1 MMRTYLITSYRFMVK
16 GKTYTLLNL
25 GGLTAGLMA
34 SFILLIFTMN
44 EVNYDRYHHYV
55 DRIYRIVTTDNH
67 GNMHALSA
75 YSLAP
80 DLKDNIHEIETVA
93 RITLPDLITG
103 SVFVKWKDVFYKE
116 TSFFCADTQ
125 FLQLF
130 DVQMVQG
137 SLKNCLGSAHSVIIS
152 DETANK
158 YFGKENPIGHPLP
171 IKTAGIEYPLK
182 ITGVFKSFPQNS
194 TLQMNVI
201 AGIDFFPSLLSN
213 LVDSTELNR
222 QLKSEP
228 NVETFILLR
237 ETGDYKKINSQLSH
251 FIRGRAVN
259 PAFIDLQIQP
269 LKNIYL
275 GSDHI
280 RDMLHKKGNRSSMY
294 IYLSLSLF
302 VLLLAGINYSIL
314 STARSALRYKEI
326 GVRKVLGASRRAL
339 STQILTESVLLTF
352 LSFPVSYL
360 LIGLA
365 EPLLNW
371 MFGYRVEIFSSQ
383 MLILIPIFAGI
394 TIFIGLISGAYI
406 AFYLSSLNPL
416 QALKNKVISYR
427 RINLSR
433 VFTVFQL
440 LITISLLIAMIM
452 IYRQVHFCTHHSQG
466 IDKNNLII
474 LLFEPGEFNRYRELK
489 QEISAIPGIVSISGS
504 SIMIPDLAVPT
515 ISAKSDNS
523 GTEIK
528 LEPIVVDSGF
538 FRVMGIPII
547 AGTDFDPA
555 DSMKSTHAYII
566 NETAADI
573 FNIHDITKNFF
584 GGLPV
589 IGIVKDF
596 NVHTM
601 YDKMNPVIFS
611 YDPDA
616 LREVVI
622 RYKEG
627 AGPFVNTRIEKI
639 WKSLAPGQAFTS
651 RDFSAE
657 TNRMYQKE
665 LVFEYVVLSFTILAF
680 IIMGMGLFGLALLI
694 SERKTK
700 EIAIRKIYGASNRHI
715 LSGLMKEFLI
725 YSAIASSIAIP
736 VTIILLKRWLNTFYY
751 RVDISWWVFVIA
763 IASVTIFVTFII
775 VTRAIKVIKKNP
787 VNVLKYE

>member
-1 MMRTYLITSYRFMVK
+1 MIRTYLITSYRFMVK
-16 GKTYTLLNL
+16 GKTFTWLNI

-44 EVNYDRYHHYV
+44 EVSYDRYHQHA
-55 DRIYRIVTTDNH
+55 DDIYRVVTTDNH
-67 GNMHALSA
+67 GNLHALSA
-75 YSLAP
+75 YSLASN
-80 DLKDNIHEIETVA
+80 LQSHFQEIKSVA
-93 RITLPDLITG
+93 RIAWPYLITG
-103 SVFVKWKDVFYKE
+103 SVFVKGTDVYYKE
-116 TSFFCADTQ
+116 SSFYCADTQ
-125 FLQLF
+125 FLRLF
-130 DVQMVQG
+130 DVKMLRGDLAGCLKG
-137 SLKNCLGSAHSVIIS
+137 SHSVIIS
-152 DETANK
+152 DETARK
-158 YFGKENPIGHPLP
+158 YFKKENPIGRQLR
-171 IKTAGIEYPLK
+171 IKTAGIEYDLK
-182 ITGVFKSFPQNS
+182 VTGVFESFPQNS
-194 TLQMNVI
+194 TLQM
-201 AGIDFFPSLLSN
+201 DFISGMEVFPNLLSM
-213 LVDSTELNR
+213 LIDSTELAR
-222 QLKSEP
+222 QLNFEP
-228 NVETFILLR
+228 NVETFILLNHS
-237 ETGDYKKINSQLSH
+237 ENIYQITGKLHH
-251 FIRGRAVN
+251 FIQKKNTNATLT
-259 PAFIDLQIQP
+259 DLRFQP
-269 LKNIYL
+269 LCDIYL
-275 GSDHI
+275 GSNQI
-280 RDMLHKKGNRSSMY
+280 IDMIHKKGNRSSMY

-365 EPLLNW
+365 EPVLRW
-371 MFGYRVEIFSSQ
+371 MFGYRVEIFSSET
-383 MLILIPIFAGI
+383 LILIPIFAGI

-416 QALKNKVISYR
+416 QALKNKVFSHR
-427 RINLSR
+427 KINLSR

-440 LITISLLIAMIM
+440 LITISLLISVIM

-466 IDKNNLII
+466 IDKNNLAI
-474 LLFEPGEFNRYRELK
+474 LLYEPEEFTRYRELK
-489 QEISAIPGIVSISGS
+489 KEISAIPGVIAVSGS
-504 SIMIPDLAVPT
+504 SIIIPDFAVPT
-515 ISAKSDNS
+515 ISAKSGNS
-523 GTEIK
+523 GKEIK
-528 LEPIVVDSGF
+528 LEPIIVDSGF
-538 FRVMGIPII
+538 FQAMGISII

-555 DSMKSTHAYII
+555 DSMKSTYAYIL
-566 NETAADI
+566 NKEAAKV
-573 FNIHDITKNFF
+573 FNFTDITDASF
-584 GGLPV
+584 GGFKV
-589 IGIVKDF
+589 IGIVNDF

-601 YDKMNPVIFS
+601 YDKINPVVFS

-627 AGPFVNTRIEKI
+627 AGPLVNARIEKI

-715 LSGLMKEFLI
+715 LSGLMKEFFI
-725 YSAIASSIAIP
+725 YSGIASIIAIP
-736 VTIILLKRWLNTFYY
+736 VTIILGRRWLNTFYY
-751 RVDISWWVFVIA
+751 RVDMSWWIFVIA
-763 IASVTIFVTFII
+763 IASVTIFVSFII

>member
-1 MMRTYLITSYRFMVK
+1 MIRTYLITSYRFMVK
-16 GKTYTLLNL
+16 GKTFTWLNI

-44 EVNYDRYHHYV
+44 EVSYDRYHQHA
-55 DRIYRIVTTDNH
+55 DDIYRVVTTDNH
-67 GNMHALSA
+67 GNLHALSA

-80 DLKDNIHEIETVA
+80 NLQSHFQEIKSVA
-93 RITLPDLITG
+93 RIAWPYLITG
-103 SVFVKWKDVFYKE
+103 SVFVKGTDVYYKE
-116 TSFFCADTQ
+116 SSFYCADTQ
-125 FLQLF
+125 FLRLF
-130 DVQMVQG
+130 DVKMLRGDLAGCLKG
-137 SLKNCLGSAHSVIIS
+137 SHSVIIS
-152 DETANK
+152 DEMSRK
-158 YFGKENPIGHPLP
+158 YFRKENPIGRQLR
-171 IKTAGIEYPLK
+171 IKTAGIEYDLK
-182 ITGVFKSFPQNS
+182 VTGVFEPFPQNS
-194 TLQMNVI
+194 TLQM
-201 AGIDFFPSLLSN
+201 DFISGMEVFPNLLSM
-213 LVDSTELNR
+213 LIDSTELSR
-222 QLKSEP
+222 QLNLEP
-228 NVETFILLR
+228 NVETFILLNHS
-237 ETGDYKKINSQLSH
+237 ENIYKITGKLHH
-251 FIRGRAVN
+251 FIQEKTSN
-259 PAFIDLQIQP
+259 TLTDLRFQP
-269 LKNIYL
+269 LCDIYL
-275 GSDHI
+275 GSNQMI
-280 RDMLHKKGNRSSMY
+280 DMIHKKGNRSSMY

-365 EPLLNW
+365 EPVLRW
-371 MFGYRVEIFSSQ
+371 MFGYRVEIFSSE
-383 MLILIPIFAGI
+383 MLILIPLFAGI

-416 QALKNKVISYR
+416 QALKNKVFSHR

-440 LITISLLIAMIM
+440 LITISLLISVIM

-466 IDKNNLII
+466 IDKNNLAI
-474 LLFEPGEFNRYRELK
+474 LLYEPEEFTRYRELK
-489 QEISAIPGIVSISGS
+489 KEISAIPGVIAVSGS
-504 SIMIPDLAVPT
+504 SIIIPDLAVPT
-515 ISAKSDNS
+515 ISAKSGNS
-523 GTEIK
+523 GADIN
-528 LEPIVVDSGF
+528 LEPILVDSGF
-538 FRVMGIPII
+538 FRAMGIPII
-547 AGTDFDPA
+547 TGTDFNPA
-555 DSMKSTHAYII
+555 DSMKSTHACII

-573 FNIHDITKNFF
+573 FNIHDISKNFF
-584 GGLPV
+584 GGVPV

-601 YDKMNPVIFS
+601 YDKINPVIFS

-627 AGPFVNTRIEKI
+627 AGPLVNDRIEKI

-715 LSGLMKEFLI
+715 LSGLMKEFFI
-725 YSAIASSIAIP
+725 YSGIASIIAIP
-736 VTIILLKRWLNTFYY
+736 VTIILGRRWLNTFYY
-751 RVDISWWVFVIA
+751 RVDMSWWIFVIA
-763 IASVTIFVTFII
+763 IASVTIFVSFII

>member
-1 MMRTYLITSYRFMVK
+1 MIRTYLTTSYRFMVK
-16 GKTYTLLNL
+16 GKTYTWLNL

-44 EVNYDRYHHYV
+44 ELSYDRYHQYA
-55 DRIYRIVTTDNH
+55 DRICRIVTTDKH
-67 GNMHALSA
+67 GNLHALSA

-80 DLKDNIHEIETVA
+80 DLKDNINEIEAVA
-93 RITLPDLITG
+93 RIALPDLITG
-103 SVFVKWKDVFYKE
+103 SVFIKWKDVFYTE
-116 TSFFCADTQ
+116 PSFYCADTQ
-125 FLQLF
+125 FLKLF
-130 DVQMVQG
+130 DVKMIQG
-137 SLKNCLGSAHSVIIS
+137 SRKDCLKSAHSVIIS

-158 YFGKENPIGHPLP
+158 YFGKENPIGQPLL
-171 IKTAGIEYPLK
+171 IKTAGIEYKLE
-182 ITGVFKSFPQNS
+182 ITGIFKSFPQNS

-201 AGIDFFPSLLSN
+201 AGIGFFPSLFSN

-222 QLKSEP
+222 QLRTEP
-228 NVETFILLR
+228 IVETFILLR
-237 ETGDYKKINSQLSH
+237 QAGDFNKINAQLSD

-259 PAFIDLQIQP
+259 PAFTDLQIQP

-280 RDMLHKKGNRSSMY
+280 RDMLHKRGNRSSMY
-294 IYLSLSLF
+294 VYLSLSLF

-339 STQILTESVLLTF
+339 STQILTESILLTF
-352 LSFPVSYL
+352 LSFPISYL

-365 EPLLNW
+365 EPVLRW
-371 MFGYRVEIFSSQ
+371 MFGYRVEIFSSE

-406 AFYLSSLNPL
+406 AFYLASLNPL
-416 QALKNKVISYR
+416 QALKNKVFSHR

-440 LITISLLIAMIM
+440 LITISLLIAVIM

-466 IDKNNLII
+466 IDKNNLAI
-474 LLFEPGEFNRYRELK
+474 LLYEPGEFTRYRELK
-489 QEISAIPGIVSISGS
+489 KEISTIPEVITVSGS
-504 SIMIPDLAVPT
+504 SIIIPDFAVPT
-515 ISAKSDNS
+515 ISAKSGNS
-523 GTEIK
+523 GKEIR
-528 LEPIVVDSGF
+528 LEPIIVDSGF
-538 FRVMGIPII
+538 FRAMGISII
-547 AGTDFDPA
+547 AGTDFNPA
-555 DSMKSTHAYII
+555 DSMRSTYAYIL
-566 NETAADI
+566 NKEAAKV
-573 FNIHDITKNFF
+573 FNITDITDASF
-584 GGLPV
+584 GGFKV
-589 IGIVKDF
+589 IGIVNDF

-601 YDKMNPVIFS
+601 YDKINPIVFS

-627 AGPFVNTRIEKI
+627 AGPLVNARIEKI

-651 RDFSAE
+651 SDFSAE

-700 EIAIRKIYGASNRHI
+700 EIAIRKIYGASNQHI
-715 LSGLMKEFLI
+715 LAGLMKEFFI
-725 YSAIASSIAIP
+725 YSGIASIIAIP
-736 VTIILLKRWLNTFYY
+736 ITIILMRKWLNTFYY

-763 IASVTIFVTFII
+763 IASVTIFVSFIM
-775 VTRAIKVIKKNP
+775 VMRAIKVIKKNP